1 MLGRETVAPCYRQL
15 ALCELPKTPLF
26 PIFPALPKLCLRE
39 ALPIE

>member
-15 ALCELPKTPLF
+15 ALCELPKTALF
-26 PIFPALPKLCLRE
+26 PIFPTLPNLSPRE